1 MKKPQSSITL
11 LQKVKAERKEAFD
24 DVFKRKQISQGKD
37 AREHVKSKSKKYLEL
52 TGPGGE
58 FFIERQIKSG
68 W

>member
-1 MKKPQSSITL
+1 MKKPQSPISL
-11 LQKVKAERKEAFD
+11 LQKAKAERKEAFD
-24 DVFKRKQISQGKD
+24 DVFKRKQIPHGKD
-37 AREHVKSKSKKYLEL
+37 AREHIKSKSKKYQEL